1 MVYGENVIFLYEP
14 FASFFP
20 LFASCRR
27 FWTDLQF
34 FFAYISSFV
43 TQDVVTKIRLLA
55 TQAKVFVEA
64 TLIVKFRTCE
74 CDIPC
79 GLEKIVM
86 TDLSALITHLP
97 RSRGKL

>member
-1 MVYGENVIFLYEP
+1 M
-14 FASFFP
+14 
-20 LFASCRR
+20 
-27 FWTDLQF
+27 
-34 FFAYISSFV
+34 
-43 TQDVVTKIRLLA
+43 TKIRLLA

>member
-1 MVYGENVIFLYEP
+1 MVEMLYFYMNLLRLFFLFLLPVAVFGRTYN
-14 FASFFP
+14 
-20 LFASCRR
+20 
-27 FWTDLQF
+27 F